1 MYIISYIHT
10 YIQSIYASIH
20 LMLFRASSWI
30 QQDECHC
37 TFEYFEAPNGQE
49 KQPASFTKAGFCFR
63 GRQLSDSTTSQDEAL
78 GELALEA
85 LKNQDN
91 AAWQLRL
98 QQLKELSLDDAFL
111 HSHCCINYVFF
122 RLINVYT
129 LLAWAL

>member
-1 MYIISYIHT
+1 MYIICYIHT

-20 LMLFRASSWI
+20 LLFRASWI

-37 TFEYFEAPNGQE
+37 TFKYFEAPNGQE
-49 KQPASFTKAGFCFR
+49 KQPASFTKAGLKNFR
-63 GRQLSDSTTSQDEAL
+63 GHQLSDSTTSQDEAL

-98 QQLKELSLDDAFL
+98 QQLKELGLDDAFL
-111 HSHCCINYVFF
+111 HPHCCIN
-122 RLINVYT
+122 L
-129 LLAWAL
+129 